1 MLDGVN
7 RTERALLLAWFAVV
21 LLVLLT
27 QVSTVFAVLG
37 AAGGVFLALPVA
49 RSSALRGRPGR
60 DLVRRSGVRLERIGR
75 TVAAHLVVIAAVV
88 LVAAVVPG
96 LRDRFVALVVA
107 AGTAGAATVTG
118 ARLQRG

>member
-1 MLDGVN
+1 MN
-7 RTERALLLAWFAVV
+7 RAERALLLAWFAVV

-27 QVSTVFAVLG
+27 QVSAVFAVVG

-49 RSSALRGRPGR
+49 RAAVGRGRPGSG
-60 DLVRRSGVRLERIGR
+60 LVRRGGVQLERVGR

-88 LVAAVVPG
+88 VVAAVVPG

-107 AGTAGAATVTG
+107 AVTAGAATVTT

>member
-1 MLDGVN
+1 VN
-7 RTERALLLAWFAVV
+7 RAERALLLAWFAVV

-37 AAGGVFLALPVA
+37 AAGGVFLGLPVA
-49 RSSALRGRPGR
+49 RTAALRGRPGR
-60 DLVRRSGVRLERIGR
+60 DRVRRSGVQLARVGR

-88 LVAAVVPG
+88 VVAAVVPG

-107 AGTAGAATVTG
+107 AVTAGAATVT
-118 ARLQRG
+118 AVRLPRG